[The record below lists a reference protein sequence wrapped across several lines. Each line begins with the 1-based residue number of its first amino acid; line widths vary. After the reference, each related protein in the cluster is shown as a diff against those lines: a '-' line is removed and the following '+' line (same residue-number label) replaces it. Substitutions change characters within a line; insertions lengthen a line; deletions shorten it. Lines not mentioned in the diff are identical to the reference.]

1 MSRIMLILG
10 IVFTVLSIFISYYAI
25 NNNQKKIDSLN
36 SQISKDESSINQLWQ
51 RQQELEQR
59 HSISIMLY
67 ALVVNKPTSDPVRI
81 AAENYVKDTVEY
93 YDITSDISNYGQNIK
108 ALPGKLKDA
117 KSVTIDRINDLYADK
132 IILETSIIS
141 IQKTNDLY
149 KVIGLIMQ
157 VIGLILV
164 LYFKS

>member
-67 ALVVNKPTSDPVRI
+67 ALVVK
-81 AAENYVKDTVEY
+81 
-93 YDITSDISNYGQNIK
+93 
-108 ALPGKLKDA
+108 
-117 KSVTIDRINDLYADK
+117 
-132 IILETSIIS
+132 
-141 IQKTNDLY
+141 
-149 KVIGLIMQ
+149 
-157 VIGLILV
+157 
-164 LYFKS
+164 